1 MLIFEAGSPGRK
13 ATAQMPVAEST
24 RAFMDDLP
32 NHLLRRQRAVMLE
45 EYGQG
50 MLECLW
56 KLQEMLADVTGMA
69 AVSLAPM
76 AGARG
81 EFAGVA
87 MIRAYHDARGDT
99 EESLDDFIEAMSAI
113 RQEAETDPDLLKG
126 APYTLP
132 VRRLDDVKAA
142 KDLDIR
148 WGG

>member
-32 NHLLRRQRAVMLE
+32 NHLLRRQRAVMPE
-45 EYGQG
+45 EYGQ
-50 MLECLW
+50 
-56 KLQEMLADVTGMA
+56 
-69 AVSLAPM
+69 
-76 AGARG
+76 G

-132 VRRLDDVKAA
+132 LRRLDDVKAA